1 MSTEVSETTDT
12 STLDGKV
19 VIITG
24 GGQGLGRAVAL
35 RAAAKGAKVIIAELN
50 PTTAASTLKELRAI
64 SADAESYVGDI
75 SKPDVAQGLIALAE
89 EKFGSLWGLVNNA
102 GITQVGTLENTSEA
116 DWDRTLNVNL
126 KSMFLVTKYALPL
139 LRKGHGGS
147 IVNVCSISGI
157 AGMPEQGAYAPSKG
171 GVASLTQQLAFD
183 YGKEAIRVNAV
194 APAAMMTPM
203 IQDNLDGF
211 DTDEQRESWFAW
223 VQDQVLLKRVAQ
235 PREVASAVVFL
246 LSEDASFV
254 HGVILP
260 VDGGWASH

>member
-12 STLDGKV
+12 STLDGKA

-35 RAAAKGAKVIIAELN
+35 RAAAKGAKVIIADLN
-50 PTTAASTLKELRAI
+50 PTTTASVLDELRAI
-64 SADAESYVGDI
+64 TPDAESYVGDV
-75 SKPDVAQGLIALAE
+75 SKPDVAKGLVDLAE
-89 EKFGSLWGLVNNA
+89 EKFGGLWGLVNNA

-116 DWDRTLNVNL
+116 DWDRTLSVNL
-126 KSMFLVTKYALPL
+126 KSMFLVTKYALPV
-139 LRKGHGGS
+139 LRKGGGGS

-171 GVASLTQQLAFD
+171 GVASMTQQLAFD
-183 YGKEAIRVNAV
+183 YGKDAIRVNAV

-203 IQDNLDGF
+203 IQDNLAGF

>member
-1 MSTEVSETTDT
+1 M
-12 STLDGKV
+12 
-19 VIITG
+19 
-24 GGQGLGRAVAL
+24 
-35 RAAAKGAKVIIAELN
+35 
-50 PTTAASTLKELRAI
+50 
-64 SADAESYVGDI
+64 
-75 SKPDVAQGLIALAE
+75 
-89 EKFGSLWGLVNNA
+89 
-102 GITQVGTLENTSEA
+102 
-116 DWDRTLNVNL
+116 
-126 KSMFLVTKYALPL
+126 
-139 LRKGHGGS
+139 
-147 IVNVCSISGI
+147 
-157 AGMPEQGAYAPSKG
+157 
-171 GVASLTQQLAFD
+171 TQQLAFD

-223 VQDQVLLKRVAQ
+223 IQDQVLLKRVAQ